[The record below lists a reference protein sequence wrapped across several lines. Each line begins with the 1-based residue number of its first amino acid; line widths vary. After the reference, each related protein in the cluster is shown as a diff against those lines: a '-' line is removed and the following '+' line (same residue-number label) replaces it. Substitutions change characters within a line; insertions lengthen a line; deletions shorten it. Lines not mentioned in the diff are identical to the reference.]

1 MAKVWKAMPKGR
13 RRRRSMTTGRRAK
26 GPSMAKVWKA
36 MPKGR
41 RRRRSMTTG
50 RRAKGP
56 SMAKAMPK
64 GRRRRSMTTGRRAKA
79 KAMASMAK
87 GMTTKIVATSMAMI
101 GMRAREIPQA
111 RAETIG
117 NIWIIELE

>member
-41 RRRRSMTTG
+41 
-50 RRAKGP
+50 
-56 SMAKAMPK
+56 
-64 GRRRRSMTTGRRAKA
+64 RRRRSMTTGRRAKA

-117 NIWIIELE
+117 NIWITEWE